1 LLSTRSSN
9 SAFEVGRPRR
19 GRQIRLIAFVLI
31 VLAVPLSLLV
41 RRVVDPTERVD
52 PRHSGPAPAFDLR
65 SLDGQLVSLAG
76 LRGVSPASLRGRPVV
91 VNFWGAWCEQCTLE
105 LPLLAEMHRRHPG
118 VAIVGILFREDPEI
132 ARAAAEKGDATWPTL
147 LDPDDRVAADYGVS
161 AAPAT
166 FFIRPDGTI
175 AGHLLG
181 PVSIGILD
189 TQFRRI
195 SAAG

>member
-1 LLSTRSSN
+1 LACSSPPSPSTQSS
-9 SAFEVGRPRR
+9 STASEPAGRARA
-19 GRQIRLIAFVLI
+19 IRLAAFVLI
-31 VLAVPLSLLV
+31 VLAVPLSLVV
-41 RRVVDPTERVD
+41 RRIVDPADRAN

-65 SLDGQLVSLAG
+65 SLDGETLSL
-76 LRGVSPASLRGRPVV
+76 ASLRGRPVV
-91 VNFWGAWCEQCTLE
+91 VNFWGAWCQQCTLE
-105 LPLLAEMHRRHPG
+105 LPLLAEMHRRHPD

-132 ARAAAEKGDATWPTL
+132 GRAAAVKGDATWPTL
-147 LDPDDRVAADYGVS
+147 LDPDERVAEAYGVDS
-161 AAPAT
+161 APAS

-195 SAAG
+195 IGPG

>member
-1 LLSTRSSN
+1 M
-9 SAFEVGRPRR
+9 P
-19 GRQIRLIAFVLI
+19 I
-31 VLAVPLSLLV
+31 SLVV
-41 RRVVDPTERVD
+41 RRVVDPAERVD
-52 PRHSGPAPAFDLR
+52 PKNSGPAPAFELR
-65 SLDGQLVSLAG
+65 SLDGETVSL
-76 LRGVSPASLRGRPVV
+76 ASLRGRPVA

-132 ARAAAEKGDATWPTL
+132 GRAAAAKGDAVWPTL
-147 LDPDDRVAADYGVS
+147 LDPDERVADAYGVS

-195 SAAG
+195 SS

>member
-1 LLSTRSSN
+1 LPSTRSSN
-9 SAFEVGRPRR
+9 TASEPAGR

-41 RRVVDPTERVD
+41 RRVVDPSARID
-52 PRHSGPAPAFDLR
+52 PRHSGPAPAFELR
-65 SLDGQLVSLAG
+65 SLDNETVSLA
-76 LRGVSPASLRGRPVV
+76 ALRGRPVV
-91 VNFWGAWCEQCTLE
+91 VNFWGGWCEQCTLE
-105 LPLLAEMHRRHPG
+105 LPLLAEMQRRHPG
-118 VAIVGILFREDPEI
+118 VAIVGILFREDPEVG
-132 ARAAAEKGDATWPTL
+132 RAAAEKGDATWPTL
-147 LDPDDRVAADYGVS
+147 LDPDERVAADYGVDG
-161 AAPAT
+161 APAT

>member
-1 LLSTRSSN
+1 MPSTQSSS
-9 SAFEVGRPRR
+9 SASEPTGHGRT
-19 GRQIRLIAFVLI
+19 IRYVAFVLI
-31 VLAVPLSLLV
+31 VLAVPLSLV
-41 RRVVDPTERVD
+41 IRRVIDPQDRVD
-52 PRHSGPAPAFDLR
+52 PRHSGPAPAFELR
-65 SLDGQLVSLAG
+65 SLDGQLVSLA
-76 LRGVSPASLRGRPVV
+76 SLAGKPVV
-91 VNFWGAWCEQCTLE
+91 VNFWGTWCEQCTLE

-118 VAIVGILFREDPEI
+118 VAIVGILFREDPELG
-132 ARAAAEKGDATWPTL
+132 RAAAAKGDATWPTL
-147 LDPDDRVAADYGVS
+147 LDPDERVAADYGVD

>member
-1 LLSTRSSN
+1 
-9 SAFEVGRPRR
+9 
-19 GRQIRLIAFVLI
+19 
-31 VLAVPLSLLV
+31 LAVPLSLLV
-41 RRVVDPTERVD
+41 RRIVDPSAQVD
-52 PRHSGPAPAFDLR
+52 PRHSGPAPAFELR
-65 SLDGQLVSLAG
+65 SLDGELVSLDD
-76 LRGVSPASLRGRPVV
+76 LRGASLRGRPVV
-91 VNFWGAWCEQCTLE
+91 VNFWGTWCEQCTLE

-118 VAIVGILFREDPEI
+118 VAIVGILFREDPGI

-147 LDPDDRVAADYGVS
+147 VDPDERVAADYGVS

-166 FFIRPDGTI
+166 FFIGPDGEI

-195 SAAG
+195 SAPG